1 MSAQVK
7 PVIVA
12 AKRTPQGRRNG
23 MFSEIRGEDLS
34 IEIIN
39 QVLRTTEIGSEEVD
53 DLIWGCALQRGE
65 QDNNIAR
72 IIGLMSSLGESVPA
86 TTVNRW
92 CASSMQAIMTGSDSI
107 SAGQRDCVIA
117 GGVEHMTRVPM
128 EEGSSYDKM
137 HPGFIQKYNL
147 FELHMGM
154 TAEAVATKYNIS
166 RQDQDEYAF
175 RSHKNANLA
184 TESGKF
190 KDEIVPIKIEGEVKD
205 RDEGIRQDTSIE
217 KLKGLRSVFKS
228 DGTVTAGNSSQISDG
243 AAVVMITSDVF
254 AEEHGLEIL
263 AMVETHAIAGV
274 DPRLMGIG
282 PVPATK
288 KLLSRM
294 GKQIED
300 FDLVELNEAFASQC
314 VYCQHELKIPE
325 ERFNVNGGAIA
336 IGHPL
341 GASGARL
348 PVSLIHEMNRKNSK
362 LGLATMC
369 VGLGQGAAMA
379 FSRE

>member
-1 MSAQVK
+1 MSAQIK
-7 PVIVA
+7 PVVVA
-12 AKRTPQGRRNG
+12 AMRTPQGKKNG

-39 QVLRTTEIGSEEVD
+39 QVLQATEIGSGEVD

-92 CASSMQAIMTGSDSI
+92 CASAMQAIMTGSDSI

-128 EEGSSYDKM
+128 EEDSSYGKM
-137 HPGFIQKYNL
+137 YPGFVQKYNL

-154 TAEAVATKYNIS
+154 TAEAVAMEYGIS
-166 RQDQDEYAF
+166 RKDQDEYAL

-184 TESGKF
+184 TESDKF
-190 KDEIVPIKIEGEVKD
+190 GEEIVPIKVEGEVKD
-205 RDEGIRQDTSIE
+205 SDEGIRRDTSIE
-217 KLKGLRSVFKS
+217 KLKGLRPVFKS
-228 DGTVTAGNSSQISDG
+228 DGTVTAGNSSQIADG
-243 AAVVMITSDVF
+243 ASVVVITSDVF

-263 AMVETHAIAGV
+263 ATVETHAVVGV

-294 GKQIED
+294 DKQIED

-314 VYCQHELKIPE
+314 LYCQRELKIPE

-348 PVSLIHEMNRKNSK
+348 PVSLIHEMNRRNSK

-369 VGLGQGAAMA
+369 VGFGQGAAMA